1 MKSNIDKVYSKL
13 PNKKH
18 NFRKHNIELGLVQD
32 LEDRVYDIV
41 PKYEEL
47 KETNEQ
53 KVDFYIQYRDLKDKV
68 DRLVEEV
75 KEEKNEIL
83 SQLDEAKSKA
93 NELGIELDVGTL
105 IEKELDQLD
114 VFLQFLNNSQ
124 I

>member
-1 MKSNIDKVYSKL
+1 MKSNLDKVYSKL
-13 PNKKH
+13 PNKH
-18 NFRKHNIELGLVQD
+18 NFRKHKVELGLVQD

-41 PKYEEL
+41 PKYEDL
-47 KETNEQ
+47 KEMNEQ
-53 KVDFYIQYRDLKDKV
+53 KVDFYNQYSDLKDKV
-68 DRLVEEV
+68 DRLVEEI

-83 SQLDEAKSKA
+83 NQLDEAKSKA
-93 NELGIELDVGTL
+93 NELGIELDVGVV

>member
-1 MKSNIDKVYSKL
+1 MFPWGLHAESRQL
-13 PNKKH
+13 PS
-18 NFRKHNIELGLVQD
+18 
-32 LEDRVYDIV
+32 
-41 PKYEEL
+41 

>member
-1 MKSNIDKVYSKL
+1 MKSNIEKVYSKL
-13 PNKKH
+13 PQKKH

-32 LEDRVYDIV
+32 LEDRVYNIV

-47 KETNEQ
+47 KKTNEK
-53 KVDFYIQYRDLKDKV
+53 KVDFYNEYSNLKDKV
-68 DRLVEEV
+68 DSLAEEI

-93 NELGIELDVGTL
+93 NELGIELDAGTL

>member
-1 MKSNIDKVYSKL
+1 MKSNLDKVYSKL
-13 PNKKH
+13 PKKH

-41 PKYEEL
+41 PKYEDL
-47 KETNEQ
+47 KEMNEQ
-53 KVDFYIQYRDLKDKV
+53 KVDFYNQYSDLKDKV
-68 DRLVEEV
+68 DRLVEEI

-83 SQLDEAKSKA
+83 NQLDEAKSKA
-93 NELGIELDVGTL
+93 NELGIELDVGVV

>member
-13 PNKKH
+13 PQKKH

-41 PKYEEL
+41 PKYEDL
-47 KETNEQ
+47 KEMNEQ
-53 KVDFYIQYRDLKDKV
+53 KVDFYNQYSDLKDKV
-68 DRLVEEV
+68 DRLVEEI

-83 SQLDEAKSKA
+83 NQLDEAKSKA
-93 NELGIELDVGTL
+93 NELGIELDVGVV